1 MNKLHKNFFNKKG
14 FTLTEIVIG
23 LGLLT
28 FVTLAT
34 TSFMLSSVQNTLNT
48 TNEVVQRIDKTNAEV
63 QIIKDLKLVFPS
75 FAALNLNDDSS
86 NNFFDIL
93 PSESVSIVSP
103 KSLSV
108 FREKTLKNVG
118 DEIIFAL
125 YDQSKSVG
133 IPYDPVWAY
142 TFGAVST
149 SDPNMASTFK
159 FIGLDAKTSKVITS
173 KLLKPVAKGDI
184 FLLDSPAP
192 FKTLSGGVIDP
203 TVPVKFTHYLFYVKD
218 PSVPADFSTVMTYFS
233 FTPTIDMNAI
243 KNVHPIT
250 GAAISSADNYLQ
262 TLPTVSGTIPI
273 LIIRPLKFIKYT
285 LLKDSRGKVGLFR
298 QELEYVTSSFSFK
311 TPGQEV
317 IDNIVEIKFQRPS
330 SQSTQ
335 IKVSINQ
342 KKETK

>member
-1 MNKLHKNFFNKKG
+1 MNKLPKNFINTKG
-14 FTLTEIVIG
+14 FTLTEIVIA
-23 LGLLT
+23 LGLLA
-28 FVTLAT
+28 FVTLGT
-34 TSFMLSSVQNTLNT
+34 TTFMLSSVQSTLNT

-75 FAALNLNDDSS
+75 FATLNLNDDSS
-86 NNFFDIL
+86 KNFFDIL

-108 FREKTLKNVG
+108 FREKTLKNIG

-149 SDPNMASTFK
+149 TDPNAASTYT
-159 FIGLDAKTSKVITS
+159 FIGLDAGASKVITS

-203 TVPVKFTHYLFYVKD
+203 TVPVKFTHYLFYAKD
-218 PSVPADFSTVMTYFS
+218 PGVPADFSHVLTYLN
-233 FTPTIDMNAI
+233 FTPSLDSSMI
-243 KNVHPIT
+243 KNVHPIS
-250 GAAISSADNYLQ
+250 GASITSGDNYLK

-273 LIIRPLKFIKYT
+273 LIARPLKFIKYT
-285 LLKDSRGKVGLFR
+285 LLKDSRGRVGLFR
-298 QELEYVTSSFSFK
+298 QELEYITSTFSFK
-311 TPGQEV
+311 APGHEV
-317 IDNIVEIKFQRPS
+317 IDNIVDIKFQRPS

>member
-1 MNKLHKNFFNKKG
+1 MDKRQKIFLNKKG

-34 TSFMLSSVQNTLNT
+34 SSFMLSSVQNTLNT

-75 FAALNLNDDSS
+75 FATLNLSDDSS
-86 NNFFDIL
+86 KNFFDIL
-93 PSESVSIVSP
+93 PSESVSIVGP

-108 FREKTLKNVG
+108 FREKTLKNIG

-149 SDPNMASTFK
+149 TDPNMASTYK
-159 FIGLDAKTSKVITS
+159 FIGLDAGASKIITS
-173 KLLKPVAKGDI
+173 KLLKPVVKGDI

-192 FKTLSGGVIDP
+192 FKTLKSGVIDP
-203 TVPVKFTHYLFYVKD
+203 SVPVKFTHYLFYVKD
-218 PSVPADFSTVMTYFS
+218 PGIPTDFSHVLTS
-233 FTPTIDMNAI
+233 LNFTPSLNSGMI
-243 KNVHPIT
+243 KNVHPIS
-250 GAAISSADNYLQ
+250 GATISSADNYLQ
-262 TLPTVSGTIPI
+262 TIPSVSGTIPI
-273 LIIRPLKFIKYT
+273 LIVRPLKFIKYT
-285 LLKDSRGKVGLFR
+285 LLKDARGKIGLFR

-311 TPGQEV
+311 TPGHEV
-317 IDNIVEIKFQRPS
+317 IDNIVEIKFQRSS